1 MMFGYADDWWVLFL
15 YPVLLWVP
23 FGPFLMGAAGAW
35 CAARPGW
42 RPRLWSV
49 LLPLVPVGVSAA
61 VMVLPLDQEKRTEDL
76 VGYAT
81 VYIGGITL
89 LPWLLGYGTT
99 RLVRAARA
107 RRERRERRRGS
118 GGGGS

>member
-15 YPVLLWVP
+15 YPALLWVP
-23 FGPFLMGAAGAW
+23 FGPFLMGAVGVW
-35 CAARPGW
+35 CAARPGL

-61 VMVLPLDQEKRTEDL
+61 VMILPLDQEKRTEDL
-76 VGYAT
+76 VGYAA
-81 VYIGGITL
+81 VYIGGITV

-99 RLVRAARA
+99 RLVRAVRA
-107 RRERRERRRGS
+107 RRNGP
-118 GGGGS
+118 